1 VFNLTCEINIGD
13 YRFSEANQV
22 SIKLGRNILTGTA
35 VVKIAN
41 IGFFVGKANPLNDV
55 IKIDDP
61 VEIKLGYD
69 GDNQVEF
76 VGYVSE
82 KRPNMPFEIHC
93 EDGMRMLRR
102 KVITKNYPS
111 ILLKDLILELVPDAL
126 VNNVPEVTLTDFRL
140 NRANVLE
147 ILNEFKTTY
156 PGIDVYFRYG
166 KLYVG
171 MPLAEP
177 GAETVIYDLQKNT
190 IKNNLVF
197 QDPADVKIKVHGRSN
212 DRATNTFI
220 EVVVGDSD
228 GDSVTVDF
236 GKMSREELI
245 VQANE
250 KLKQLKLKS
259 YKGSVLAWGVPF
271 AKHGDVA
278 KWVDRKYPMRQQS
291 NYIDEVQVEWGDS
304 TGFRRSIIPGLR
316 AENK

>member
-1 VFNLTCEINIGD
+1 
-13 YRFSEANQV
+13 
-22 SIKLGRNILTGTA
+22 
-35 VVKIAN
+35 
-41 IGFFVGKANPLNDV
+41 
-55 IKIDDP
+55 
-61 VEIKLGYD
+61 
-69 GDNQVEF
+69 
-76 VGYVSE
+76 
-82 KRPNMPFEIHC
+82 
-93 EDGMRMLRR
+93 
-102 KVITKNYPS
+102 
-111 ILLKDLILELVPDAL
+111 
-126 VNNVPEVTLTDFRL
+126 
-140 NRANVLE
+140 
-147 ILNEFKTTY
+147 
-156 PGIDVYFRYG
+156 
-166 KLYVG
+166 
-171 MPLAEP
+171 
-177 GAETVIYDLQKNT
+177 
-190 IKNNLVF
+190 VF

-220 EVVVGDSD
+220 EVVVGVSD